1 VADPAE
7 LERDLQTLASELRR
21 LEGEYHAFFA
31 GRSPRPPLDA
41 RQRVDALLKRWERAH
56 IENLALR
63 FRLQSLQARYATFA
77 DLWDRSLRAREEGR
91 PGPWSRPAAEADASP
106 RSTAS
111 ATERGAES
119 FRDPRRELDK
129 LERLYHVV
137 ADARRETGEA
147 PVPFHRFAELVK
159 DQVTRL
165 RPDEGREVVFRVSVR
180 EGRVNL
186 TARVVRA
193 AHGVEGDGT
202 GEGSGAGGS
211 APTR

>member
-1 VADPAE
+1 MADPAE

-21 LEGEYHAFFA
+21 LEGEYHTFFA
-31 GRSPRPPLDA
+31 GRSPRPPLEA

-77 DLWDRSLRAREEGR
+77 ELWDRSLRAREEGR
-91 PGPWSRPAAEADASP
+91 SGPWARPGTEAEASRPSAS
-106 RSTAS
+106 S
-111 ATERGAES
+111 TERGVES
-119 FRDPRRELDK
+119 FRDPRRELEK

-147 PVPFHRFAELVK
+147 PVPFHRFAEFVK
-159 DQVTRL
+159 EQVTRL
-165 RPDEGREVVFRVSVR
+165 RPDEESEVAFRVSVR

-186 TARVVRA
+186 TARVVRVSKGA
-193 AHGVEGDGT
+193 EGDRT
-202 GEGSGAGGS
+202 GQGSGAGGP
-211 APTR
+211 APTS

>member
-1 VADPAE
+1 MADPAE

-21 LEGEYHAFFA
+21 LEGEYHTFFA
-31 GRSPRPPLDA
+31 GRSPRPPIET

-63 FRLQSLQARYATFA
+63 FRLQSLQARYATFVE
-77 DLWDRSLRAREEGR
+77 LWDRTLRAREEGR
-91 PGPWSRPAAEADASP
+91 PGPWTRPAADTDPSPAAASP
-106 RSTAS
+106 
-111 ATERGAES
+111 TERGVES
-119 FRDPRRELDK
+119 FRDPRRELDR

-159 DQVTRL
+159 EQVTRL
-165 RPDEGREVVFRVSVR
+165 RPDEGSEVVFRVSVR

-186 TARVVRA
+186 TARVVR
-193 AHGVEGDGT
+193 VPK
-202 GEGSGAGGS
+202 GEAGA
-211 APTR
+211 

>member
-7 LERDLQTLASELRR
+7 LERDLQALAAELRR
-21 LEGEYHAFFA
+21 LEGEYHTFFA
-31 GRSPRPPLDA
+31 GRSARPPLEA
-41 RQRVDALLKRWERAH
+41 RQRVDALLKRWERAP

-77 DLWDRSLRAREEGR
+77 ELWDRTLRAREEGR
-91 PGPWSRPAAEADASP
+91 PGPWTRPAAHADGSPAAAS
-106 RSTAS
+106 S
-111 ATERGAES
+111 AERGAEA

-129 LERLYHVV
+129 LERLYHLV

-159 DQVTRL
+159 EQVTRL
-165 RPDEGREVVFRVSVR
+165 RAGEGSEVVFRVSVR
-180 EGRVNL
+180 DGRVNL

-193 AHGVEGDGT
+193 AK
-202 GEGSGAGGS
+202 GAAG
-211 APTR
+211 A

>member
-7 LERDLQTLASELRR
+7 LERDLQTLAAELRR
-21 LEGEYHAFFA
+21 LEGEYHTFFA
-31 GRSPRPPLDA
+31 GRSPRPPLEA

-77 DLWDRSLRAREEGR
+77 ELWDRTLRAREEGR
-91 PGPWSRPAAEADASP
+91 PGPWTRPAADADAA
-106 RSTAS
+106 RTAAAS
-111 ATERGAES
+111 TERGAES

-129 LERLYHVV
+129 LERLYHLV

-159 DQVTRL
+159 EQVTRL
-165 RPDEGREVVFRVSVR
+165 RPDEGSEVVFRVSVR

-186 TARVVRA
+186 TARVVRVATGA
-193 AHGVEGDGT
+193 AE
-202 GEGSGAGGS
+202 E
-211 APTR
+211 